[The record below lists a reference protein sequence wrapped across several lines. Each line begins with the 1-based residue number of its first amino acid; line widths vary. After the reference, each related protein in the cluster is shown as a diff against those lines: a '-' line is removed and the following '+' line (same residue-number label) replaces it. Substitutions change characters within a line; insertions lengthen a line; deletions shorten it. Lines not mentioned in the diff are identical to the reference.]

1 MSNLVKFQ
9 QQQEISVPQL
19 SSEAVE
25 KVLIQGNLKT
35 LSPQDRVSYY
45 GKLCQSLGL
54 NPLTQP
60 FEYLEFQGKLQ
71 LYAKKSC
78 TEQLRHMYNIS
89 VKIVSRDCTEGCYIV
104 TAQASMP
111 SGRQD
116 ESLGAVNIDGLKGE
130 ARSNAMMKA
139 ETKAKR
145 RVTLSICGLAYLD
158 ESEVESVRGAVHIPV
173 SHETGEIAEPAPA
186 ETLAEDIADHP
197 PKETKASK
205 KGTTPFNVLEH
216 FAALKKRFTALKRE
230 DAYYEVLGH
239 WGVKKSNQFS
249 ANETGLLAARGCF
262 KELQLRIADLEI
274 PVATVDALPDPE
286 PLVKGT
292 RLQCGGKLYEVIST
306 ADGHKFNE
314 VK

>member
-9 QQQEISVPQL
+9 QQEITVPQL

-89 VKIVSRDCTEGCYIV
+89 VRIVSRDCTEGCYIV

-158 ESEVESVRGAVHIPV
+158 ESEVESVRGATHVPV
-173 SHETGEIAEPAPA
+173 SHETGEIAAPAPA
-186 ETLAEDIADHP
+186 ETLAEDIQQHP
-197 PKETKASK
+197 PKETKASAK
-205 KGTTPFNVLEH
+205 SSTPFNVLEY
-216 FAALKKRFTALKRE
+216 FAAIKKRFTKLKRE
-230 DAYYEVLGH
+230 DAYYEVLSH
-239 WGVKKSNQFS
+239 WGAKKSNQFP
-249 ANETGLLAARGCF
+249 ATEAGMLAARGCY

-274 PVATVDALPDPE
+274 PVATVDALPDPV
-286 PLVKGT
+286 PLAKGT
-292 RLQCGGKLYEVIST
+292 RLQCGGKLHEVVDSQ
-306 ADGHKFNE
+306 DGYIWSE